1 MKKLF
6 TLLALV
12 ITLITFAQAPQGFN
26 YQATVRNSAGTLIVN
41 QNVNF
46 KFNIMLNSA
55 TSLPIFSETHL
66 APTDDLGQVNLVV
79 GQGTA
84 TTGTFST
91 INWGTGN
98 YYLGIE
104 LNTGSG
110 YVAMGTTQLLSV
122 PYALYA
128 NSSGNA
134 QATTPNLETV
144 LAVNNSANNLQIKNL
159 ANPTAAQDAVTKNY
173 VDNQIANIQTTGLGK
188 TSIVLTGNI
197 TNSEAVA
204 KITTELGY
212 NTENIYIQNTSQ
224 LTSITI
230 NSTNNFANIKI
241 INNSSLLNVTLNGIS
256 IIVDQFDVSNNAVLT
271 SISMMQLNYSKDS
284 DIGNN
289 PLLTSISLPQLTTG
303 NLVVYDNSALTSISL
318 PQFITGDVSLN
329 YNNALTS
336 ISLPQYIK
344 GGFTIFNNNFL
355 TSISLPQFT
364 TFEYLNIS
372 QNPALISI
380 SLPQLASSSGINYN
394 TIYFSNNALNSNTI
408 NSLLNKFLTVLP
420 SSGKNITLS
429 AQNPPAPPTGQGI
442 IDKQTLINTGNTV
455 NTD

>member
-1 MKKLF
+1 MKKLY
-6 TLLALV
+6 TLISLV
-12 ITLITFAQAPQGFN
+12 ISTITFAQAPQGFN
-26 YQATVRNSAGTLIVN
+26 YQATVRNSTGALIVN
-41 QNVNF
+41 QNVFF
-46 KFNIMLNSA
+46 KFNLMLNSA
-55 TSLPIFSETHL
+55 SSLPVFSETHMT
-66 APTDDLGQVNLVV
+66 PTDDLGQVNLVI
-79 GQGTA
+79 GTGTA

-91 INWGTGN
+91 INWGNGN

-128 NSSGNA
+128 NSAGNS
-134 QATTPNLETV
+134 QATTPNLASV
-144 LAVNNSANNLQIKNL
+144 LAVNNSANNTKITNL
-159 ANPTAAQDAVTKNY
+159 ANPTNAQDAVTKNY
-173 VDNQIANIQTTGLGK
+173 VDNQIANIQSTGLGK
-188 TSIVLTGNI
+188 TSIVLSGNI

-204 KITTELGY
+204 KINAELGY

-224 LTSITI
+224 LTTVTI

-256 IIVDQFDVSNNAVLT
+256 SIVEYISVRNNPVLT
-271 SISMMQLNYSKDS
+271 SISMMELNYSKYS
-284 DIGNN
+284 EIEYN
-289 PLLTSISLPQLTTG
+289 PLLTSISLPQLTIG
-303 NLVVYDNSALTSISL
+303 SIYLS
-318 PQFITGDVSLN
+318 GSNV
-329 YNNALTS
+329 
-336 ISLPQYIK
+336 
-344 GGFTIFNNNFL
+344 L

-364 TFEYLNIS
+364 TSESLTIT
-372 QNPALISI
+372 QNPVLTSI
-380 SLPQLASSSGINYN
+380 SLPQLASLGNVGAYIN
-394 TIYFSNNALNSNTI
+394 FSYNALNSNTI

-420 SSGKNITLS
+420 ASGKNITLS